1 MKRHN
6 QILIA
11 ILVLQILIGAFI
23 FWPRE
28 TVASGSGETLLAGFD
43 AQEVRSISIEDG
55 EGERLILTEEEGD
68 WILTEAGNFPC
79 QSFKVD
85 EFLVKVAAVRSDGI
99 VTETAS
105 SHQRL
110 KVASDEF
117 ERKIEFS
124 MSDGDVHTLYIG
136 SSPSF
141 GAAHIRLEGEAET
154 YLTSELT
161 ARDAL
166 ATATSWID
174 TSYFSVPQED
184 LQTLT
189 LQNEHVLLIFEK
201 DDEGNWTLR
210 GLADDEELQTASVTN
225 IINRATS
232 VTMLEPLGVLELPD
246 YGFDEPSSVVL
257 MQTGE
262 KSISLHV
269 GTRDPE
275 DGSYIVRSSESSYF
289 VRVSEFSVK
298 DLVEKTRADFVQEKP
313 TPTAQPIEETS
324 QPTTTP
330 TP

>member
-11 ILVLQILIGAFI
+11 ILVLQILIGVFV

-28 TVASGSGETLLAGFD
+28 AVSSGSGEMLLANF
-43 AQEVRSISIEDG
+43 APQEVRSIRIEDG
-55 EGERLILTEEEGD
+55 EGNKLALTEEEGE
-68 WILTEAGNFPC
+68 WILPEAGNFPC

-85 EFLVKVAAVRSDGI
+85 EFLEKVAAVRSDGM

-110 KVASDEF
+110 KVASDDF
-117 ERKIEFS
+117 EHKVEVS
-124 MSDGDVHTLYIG
+124 LSDGVTHTLYIG

-141 GAAHIRLEGEAET
+141 GAAHVRLEGEAKT

-184 LQTLT
+184 LQTVT
-189 LQNEHVLLIFEK
+189 LRNEHGVHTFEK

-232 VTMLEPLGVLELPD
+232 VTMIEPLGVIELPA
-246 YGFDEPSSVVL
+246 YGFDEPSSAVL

-262 KSISLHV
+262 KLISLHV
-269 GTRDPE
+269 GAKDPE
-275 DGSYIVRSSESSYF
+275 DGGFIVRSSESSYF

-298 DLVEKTRADFVQEKP
+298 DLVEKSREDFVQDKP
-313 TPTAQPIEETS
+313 TPTAPSTEETP

>member
-6 QILIA
+6 QILAA
-11 ILVLQILIGAFI
+11 ILVLQILLGAFI
-23 FWPRE
+23 FWPRKV
-28 TVASGSGETLLAGFD
+28 TSTSSGEMLLVDFD
-43 AQEVRSISIEDG
+43 PQEVRSISIEDG
-55 EGERLILTEEEGD
+55 EGERLVLTEEEGE
-68 WILTEAGNFPC
+68 WMLPEAGNFPC

-85 EFLVKVAAVRSDGI
+85 EFLEKVAAVGADGL

-110 KVASDEF
+110 KVASDDF
-117 ERKIEFS
+117 ERIIEFS
-124 MSDGDVHTLYIG
+124 LSNGDTYTLYLG

-141 GAAHIRLEGEAET
+141 GAAHVRLDGEAET

-184 LQTLT
+184 LQTVTLRNEQGVLT
-189 LQNEHVLLIFEK
+189 IEK

-232 VTMLEPLGVLELPD
+232 VTMLEPLGVLELPA
-246 YGFDEPSSVVL
+246 YGFDVPSSVVL

-262 KSISLHV
+262 KLISLHV
-269 GTRDPE
+269 GAKDPE
-275 DGSYIVRSSESSYF
+275 DGSFIVRSSESNYF
-289 VRVSEFSVK
+289 VRVSEFGVK
-298 DLVEKTRADFVQEKP
+298 DLVEMTREDFVQKIVTP
-313 TPTAQPIEETS
+313 TPQPIEGTT

-330 TP
+330 AP